1 MISSNIRPFKA
12 LLVREYWEHKGA
24 MFYTPAFIACF
35 FALVLVLASFTSN
48 SVLIESDSGASYSS
62 NIPQAVDMF
71 EKLEVNKRNQG
82 VQIGLYAPMT
92 VFGFVMLIV
101 SFFYALGSLFDER
114 KDRSIL
120 FWKSL
125 PISDTSSVLS
135 KFVSICISIPI
146 LYFIVVA
153 VFQLFVLFLGTVVA
167 WFGGSLGLSLW
178 SSSNFFIVMINSL
191 FSLIVASLWLAPV
204 WAWLMLASS
213 WAKKNAFLWGI
224 LPIFLLAFA
233 EGWLFH
239 SNRLLAIVGLRIA
252 ESFTI
257 LNSQLNGLVGGEMFS
272 IPSNQWFM
280 AIVSG
285 EFWMGLIV
293 ASLFLGAAV
302 KIRGIRDEA

>member
-12 LLVREYWEHKGA
+12 LLIREYWEHKGA

-35 FALVLVLASFTSN
+35 FAFVLVLASLTGGT
-48 SVLIESDSGASYSS
+48 VVIESDNGASYSS

-71 EKLEVNKRNQG
+71 EKLEENKKAKG
-82 VQIGLYAPMT
+82 IQIGLYAPMT
-92 VFGFVMLIV
+92 VFGLVMLIV

-135 KFVSICISIPI
+135 KFVSISIIIPE
-146 LYFIVVA
+146 LYFVVISA
-153 VFQLFVLFLGTVVA
+153 FQLFVLVYGTVVA
-167 WFGGSLGLSLW
+167 WFGGNLGLSLW

-213 WAKKNAFLWGI
+213 WARKNAFLWGL

-239 SNRLLAIVGLRIA
+239 SNRLLTIVGLRIA

-257 LNSQLNGLVGGEMFS
+257 INSQLNGLVGGDMFN
-272 IPSNQWFM
+272 IPANQWFM